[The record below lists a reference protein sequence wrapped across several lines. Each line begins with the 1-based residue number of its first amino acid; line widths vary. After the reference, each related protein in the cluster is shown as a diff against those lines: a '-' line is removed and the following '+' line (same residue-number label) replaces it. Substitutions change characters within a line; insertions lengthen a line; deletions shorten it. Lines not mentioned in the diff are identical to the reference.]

1 MCEPYAS
8 AIASGPDLSATWP
21 GPATLVTL
29 GTPSQPGC
37 RQDSVPTRPGERRRS
52 AECGTSCLLIPRGRE
67 YWRNGC
73 RPGDG
78 LTGCGA
84 ASAGVT
90 GIPAAP
96 TWQQR
101 PARVDTAVAD
111 RPGDLAEAGVAGK
124 PAVRPCQPASLAAA
138 GIPLPCAGCWPRG
151 RAGVAAGRGPTG
163 RRGGPCH
170 RIDVGLGSVFRS
182 PVLSGGLP
190 GVARTGAAFARTS
203 SWPTGAW
210 PVAVIPALPGDQP
223 GNPGQICDVS
233 PLAFIVTATAGGDR
247 DDGRNR

>member
-1 MCEPYAS
+1 MCKPYAS

-37 RQDSVPTRPGERRRS
+37 RQDSVPTRPRERRRS

-90 GIPAAP
+90 GISAAP

-124 PAVRPCQPASLAAA
+124 PAVRPCQPASLATA

-151 RAGVAAGRGPTG
+151 RAGVAAGRADRAARRSVPPDRRRPGVRIQIARAVRRAARRGQDWRGVRTDIIMAYGRVAG
-163 RRGGPCH
+163 RR
-170 RIDVGLGSVFRS
+170 
-182 PVLSGGLP
+182 
-190 GVARTGAAFARTS
+190 
-203 SWPTGAW
+203 
-210 PVAVIPALPGDQP
+210 QP
-223 GNPGQICDVS
+223 G
-233 PLAFIVTATAGGDR
+233 LAR
-247 DDGRNR
+247 